1 MRILVANEPRSYREA
16 IAGAVQV
23 LRPHLAVIT
32 VEPEDLDEEVVR
44 HDPGLVLCSRLSRVV
59 ESWPCAWVVLYP
71 DGETRAMV
79 SIAGRRRTVTADLPF
94 ASLLSLIDET
104 EHLTLTGG

>member
-1 MRILVANEPRSYREA
+1 MRLLVANEPHSYREA
-16 IAGAVQV
+16 IAGAVQA

-44 HDPGLVLCSRLSRVV
+44 HDPDLVLCSRLSRVV
-59 ESWPCAWVVLYP
+59 ERWPCAWIVLYP
-71 DGETRAMV
+71 NGEPRAMI

-94 ASLLSLIDET
+94 ADLLSIIDET
-104 EHLTLTGG
+104 ERLAS